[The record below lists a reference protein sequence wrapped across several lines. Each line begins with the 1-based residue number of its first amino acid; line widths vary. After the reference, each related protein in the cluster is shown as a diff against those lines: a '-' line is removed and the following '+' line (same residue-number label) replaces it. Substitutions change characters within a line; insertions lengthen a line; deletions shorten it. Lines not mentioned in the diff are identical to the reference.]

1 MNWNFSDCTMNL
13 KGYFQQYRFEIKLLI
28 DNLKSLIEWYAIAIY
43 YWCTGYYINRGNVHF
58 TVACLVAK
66 ALNKSEAKG
75 DLIIKDKN
83 PSFKCKLCCH
93 HAKNRYWSLP

>member
-1 MNWNFSDCTMNL
+1 MNL

-43 YWCTGYYINRGNVHF
+43 YWCTGYYVNRGNVHF

-75 DLIIKDKN
+75 DLIMKDKLLLSN
-83 PSFKCKLCCH
+83 VSYVVIML
-93 HAKNRYWSLP
+93 NRYWSLP